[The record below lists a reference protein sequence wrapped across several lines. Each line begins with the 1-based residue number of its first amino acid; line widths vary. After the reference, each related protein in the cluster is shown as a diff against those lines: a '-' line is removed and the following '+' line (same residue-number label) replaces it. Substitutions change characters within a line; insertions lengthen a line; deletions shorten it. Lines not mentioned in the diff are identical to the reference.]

1 MFLGS
6 YMPTMESSSV
16 AEIQYP
22 QDAYYFA
29 SCVAD
34 IVPTPSI
41 YASGFTGSGYWYCYL
56 YASL

>member
-1 MFLGS
+1 
-6 YMPTMESSSV
+6 MESSSV